1 LSVKIKDVKKDSV
14 SYGKIYPGE
23 TLISINEKNIEDVL
37 DYMYQCADDNLR
49 IVVSNGDKQRTI
61 VINKDEYEDLG
72 LEFETFLMDK
82 QHRCSNKCVFCFID
96 QLPKGMRETLYF
108 KDDDARMSFL
118 MGNYITLTNLTED
131 DINRIISQKISP
143 INISVH
149 TTNPE
154 LRVKMLRNPRAA
166 FCLDIIKRFAEAN
179 IKMNCQ
185 IVVCKS
191 LNDGEELKR
200 TLNDLIGLYPAVNS
214 ISVVPVGITKHRE
227 GLYPLKMIEKNDAL
241 DIIKLVEDIAK
252 EAKNKLGTRVA
263 FLADEFFLRA
273 GMEIPEPE
281 YYEDYPQIENGVGL
295 IASLKEEFD
304 SLMPFLPKKIKKRNV
319 TIVTGM
325 AALSFISSLVD
336 LLKRKCNN
344 LKCNVIGV
352 KNEFFGETVDVA
364 GLVVGSDIIKNLREN
379 DIGDEILI
387 PAQMLRYD
395 RDKFLDDVLVSD
407 IENIFNKKVRI
418 VENTGEDFIKGV
430 LGIQI

>member
-1 LSVKIKDVKKDSV
+1 
-14 SYGKIYPGE
+14 
-23 TLISINEKNIEDVL
+23 
-37 DYMYQCADDNLR
+37 
-49 IVVSNGDKQRTI
+49 
-61 VINKDEYEDLG
+61 
-72 LEFETFLMDK
+72 
-82 QHRCSNKCVFCFID
+82 
-96 QLPKGMRETLYF
+96 
-108 KDDDARMSFL
+108 
-118 MGNYITLTNLTED
+118 
-131 DINRIISQKISP
+131 
-143 INISVH
+143 
-149 TTNPE
+149 
-154 LRVKMLRNPRAA
+154 
-166 FCLDIIKRFAEAN
+166 
-179 IKMNCQ
+179 
-185 IVVCKS
+185 
-191 LNDGEELKR
+191 
-200 TLNDLIGLYPAVNS
+200 
-214 ISVVPVGITKHRE
+214 
-227 GLYPLKMIEKNDAL
+227 MIEKNDAL